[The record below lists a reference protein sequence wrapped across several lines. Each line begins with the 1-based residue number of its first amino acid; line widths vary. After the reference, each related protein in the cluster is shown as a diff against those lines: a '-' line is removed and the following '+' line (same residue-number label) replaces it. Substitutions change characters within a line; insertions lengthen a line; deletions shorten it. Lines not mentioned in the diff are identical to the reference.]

1 MSLPVVIIFFG
12 VLLSVGIVA
21 VALGG
26 NSARAMVR
34 KRARTLNRA
43 QQNKAGTAASS
54 RHAAAASVKRSEARS
69 VPFIEALTKRIM
81 PRQAALRDRLARTGY
96 AIAPGSYA
104 MICLG
109 VAAFV
114 CAAIYLTIG
123 LLPLAVLLGLV
134 AGTGLPHLVVGIL
147 GARRKA
153 SFVNLLPEAID
164 LMVRGLKSGLP
175 VTESMSAV
183 GREMIA
189 PLGPEFAHI
198 TDCVRFGQPLEE
210 ALWET
215 ARRMDT
221 AEFNFFVI
229 SLSIQRETGGNL
241 GETLGNLSDII
252 RRRRHMRLKIK
263 SMSSEARTSAIILGC
278 LPFAIGGLVSFMTP
292 KYVAVLYTDPLGM
305 VLAGAGLLSIV
316 IGVGIMVK
324 LIRFEI

>member
-1 MSLPVVIIFFG
+1 MSLPVIVIFLG
-12 VLLSVGIVA
+12 VLVSVGVAA

-26 NSARAMVR
+26 TSPRALVR
-34 KRARTLNRA
+34 KRARALNRP
-43 QQNKAGTAASS
+43 QQNKPGVAAGARQATT
-54 RHAAAASVKRSEARS
+54 SVKRAEARS
-69 VPFIEALTKRIM
+69 VPSVEALTRRIM

-104 MICLG
+104 TICLG
-109 VAAFV
+109 VAAFMSL
-114 CAAIYLTIG
+114 AIYMAVG

-134 AGTGLPHLVVGIL
+134 AGAGLPHLVVGIL

-175 VTESMSAV
+175 VTESMAAV

-198 TDCVRFGQPLEE
+198 TDCVRFGQPLQG
-210 ALWET
+210 ALWDT
-215 ARRMDT
+215 ARRMD
-221 AEFNFFVI
+221 APEFNFFVI

-252 RRRRHMRLKIK
+252 RRRRQMRLKIR
-263 SMSSEARTSAIILGC
+263 SMSS
-278 LPFAIGGLVSFMTP
+278 
-292 KYVAVLYTDPLGM
+292 
-305 VLAGAGLLSIV
+305 
-316 IGVGIMVK
+316 
-324 LIRFEI
+324 